1 MTPAQRHKAMAHN
14 RGRTGPERALASA
27 LWHQGVRYFTH
38 ERYKSA
44 GGARL
49 PGNPDMVLPRKRL
62 VIFVDG
68 CFWHG
73 CPQCGK
79 HEGLNEKSWISKIA
93 GNRTRDQRVTG
104 ELEAAGWTV
113 LRIPEHAVSTKAAL
127 SETAARL
134 VSLIRAAP
142 LGSAIRDFVLGDRP
156 EGEQPL
162 TAVSLFSG
170 AGLSDLGYEMAGFR
184 FVVQVEVDQKRAAI
198 GAANF
203 PNSTWLVRDVCG
215 SADEIATAYHR
226 AASQRL
232 DMLVATPPCQG
243 MSSSN
248 PSRGKRRSLR
258 AQELEAKNRLMLE
271 VIPVARRLKPRVI
284 VAENVRP
291 VLTLSVEYEG
301 TNRTVIDHIRHHL
314 SDYEVFPEV
323 VNVADYGIPQ
333 VRRRALVVAIHKDEP
348 CLADLSSQRRTPLPS
363 PTHSERP
370 TNGALPWVS
379 IRQWLQLMEYGHL
392 DAGSKEAARGEHWLH
407 FVPPYGTDRYLQV
420 SQIPPNS
427 GRGAFENDECPSC
440 SRQHIPPKL
449 ILCPSCGEV
458 MRNRPYV
465 ERNGQP
471 GLINGFHSSYR
482 RMRPERPAYTI
493 TTNSSHIGSDFKI
506 HPWENRVLSILE
518 CADLQTLP
526 RFYDWTRAKENR
538 TLYLIRNLIG
548 EAFPTYFT
556 YLHGRVLADLLSVTP
571 PAPGGAPTYHRPA

>member
-1 MTPAQRHKAMAHN
+1 M
-14 RGRTGPERALASA
+14 
-27 LWHQGVRYFTH
+27 
-38 ERYKSA
+38 
-44 GGARL
+44 
-49 PGNPDMVLPRKRL
+49 

-73 CPQCGK
+73 CPQCRK
-79 HEGLNEKSWISKIA
+79 HEGLNDESWVNKIA
-93 GNRTRDQRVTG
+93 GNVERDRRVTA
-104 ELEAAGWTV
+104 ELEREGWTV
-113 LRIPEHAVSTKAAL
+113 LRIPEHDIYRKSAL
-127 SETAARL
+127 SETVDRL
-134 VSLIRAAP
+134 VPLIRAAP
-142 LGSAIRDFVLGDRP
+142 LGSAISDFVLGDRP
-156 EGEQPL
+156 ETELAL

-184 FVVQVEVDQKRAAI
+184 FVVQVEVDEKRAAI

-203 PNSTWLVRDVCG
+203 PNSTWLTRDVCG
-215 SADEIATAYHR
+215 GADEIATAYQR
-226 AASQRL
+226 ATSQQL
-232 DMLVATPPCQG
+232 DLLVATPPCQG

-248 PSRGKRRSLR
+248 PSRGKRRSPR

-271 VIPVARRLKPRVI
+271 VIPVAQRLKPRVI

-291 VLTLSVEYEG
+291 VLTLKVRYAG
-301 TNRTVIDHIRHHL
+301 ADGTVIDHIRNHL
-314 SDYEVFPEV
+314 TDYEVFPEV

-333 VRRRALVVAIHKDEP
+333 VRKRALVVAIHKDEP
-348 CLADLSSQRRTPLPS
+348 CLASTPANKGAPLPS

-379 IRQWLQLMEYGHL
+379 IRQWLQLMRYDHL
-392 DAGSKEAARGEHWLH
+392 DAKSEEAARGEHWLH
-407 FVPPYGTDRYLQV
+407 FVPSYGIDRYMQV

-427 GRGAFENDECPSC
+427 GRSAFENDVCPSC
-440 SRQHIPPKL
+440 GRQQVPIEL
-449 ILCPSCGEV
+449 ILCPSCGKV

-471 GLINGFHSSYR
+471 ALINGFNSSYR

-493 TTNSSHIGSDFKI
+493 TTNSSHIGSDFKV

-526 RFYDWTRAKENR
+526 RFYDWTHAKEKR

-556 YLHGRVLADLLSVTP
+556 YLHGQVLADLLSDSAA
-571 PAPGGAPTYHRPA
+571 PAHEQGGPDGGRP

>member
-1 MTPAQRHKAMAHN
+1 
-14 RGRTGPERALASA
+14 
-27 LWHQGVRYFTH
+27 
-38 ERYKSA
+38 
-44 GGARL
+44 
-49 PGNPDMVLPRKRL
+49 MVLPGKRI

-73 CPQCGK
+73 CQQCRK
-79 HEGLNEKSWISKIA
+79 HEGWREESWVNKIA
-93 GNRTRDQRVTG
+93 GNRTRDRRVTA
-104 ELEAAGWTV
+104 ELEAEGWTV
-113 LRIPEHAVSTKAAL
+113 LRVPEHDIDTKSAL
-127 SETAARL
+127 SETVNRL
-134 VSLIRAAP
+134 VSLIQAAP
-142 LGSAIRDFVLGDRP
+142 PGSAIRDFLLGDRP
-156 EGEQPL
+156 EAERPL

-184 FVVQVEVDQKRAAI
+184 FVVQVEVDEKRAAI

-203 PNSTWLVRDVCG
+203 PNSTWLTRDVCG
-215 SADEIATAYHR
+215 SADEIATAYHG
-226 AASQRL
+226 ATSQQL
-232 DMLVATPPCQG
+232 DLLVATPPCQG

-248 PSRGKRRSLR
+248 PSRGKRRSPR

-291 VLTLSVEYEG
+291 VLTLNVTYAG
-301 TNRTVIDHIRHHL
+301 AKGTVIDHIRNHL
-314 SDYEVFPEV
+314 MDYEVFSEV

-333 VRRRALVVAIHKDEP
+333 VRKRALVVAIHKDEP
-348 CLADLSSQRRTPLPS
+348 CLASTSSSKGIPLPS
-363 PTHSERP
+363 PTHSEHP

-379 IRQWLQLMEYGHL
+379 IRQWLHLLEYDHL
-392 DAGSKEAARGEHWLH
+392 DSESEETARGGHWLH
-407 FVPPYGTDRYLQV
+407 FVPSYGSDRYMQI
-420 SQIPPNS
+420 SQIPADS
-427 GRGAFENDECPSC
+427 GRSAFENDECPSC
-440 SRQHIPPKL
+440 GMQRVAAEL
-449 ILCPSCGEV
+449 ILCPSCEAV

-465 ERNGQP
+465 ERDGQP
-471 GLINGFHSSYR
+471 SLIKGFHSSYR

-556 YLHGRVLADLLSVTP
+556 YLHGQVLAELLSDSV
-571 PAPGGAPTYHRPA
+571 PAHE